1 MGMRAKVAM
10 HGGNTCRAMREN
22 EGSGLVF
29 LLMDGVGDDRW
40 LDKYI
45 MKSGGING

>member
-1 MGMRAKVAM
+1 MRAKVAM

-22 EGSGLVF
+22 EGSRLVF